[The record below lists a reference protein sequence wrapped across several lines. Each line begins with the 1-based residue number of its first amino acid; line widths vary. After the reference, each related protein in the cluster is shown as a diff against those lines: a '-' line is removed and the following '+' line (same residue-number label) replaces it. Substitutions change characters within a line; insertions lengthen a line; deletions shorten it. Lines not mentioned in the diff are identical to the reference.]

1 MDTLGLI
8 LFILGVV
15 TLFITAVGLDTDSN
29 QSSWKIWTLGLV
41 GMAILI
47 IGCALLVK
55 QPSGAASLF
64 INI

>member
-29 QSSWKIWTLGLV
+29 QSS
-41 GMAILI
+41 
-47 IGCALLVK
+47 
-55 QPSGAASLF
+55 
-64 INI
+64 

>member
-15 TLFITAVGLDTDSN
+15 ILFITVVGLDTDAN
-29 QSSWKIWTLGLV
+29 YSSWKIWTLGLV
-41 GMAILI
+41 GMIILI

-55 QPSGAASLF
+55 QPSDSASLF